1 MSNREK
7 PSPEERAAMWQS
19 IEVPARLYHDAD
31 EKRIT
36 RKAFM
41 LYIFICAE
49 RVFGH
54 DAGHD
59 EARDP
64 DTVAEVMAWAMGLSV
79 KTTRRYVQELIDLGY
94 EVTWGGAEQ

>member
-1 MSNREK
+1 MGNREK
-7 PSPEERAAMWQS
+7 PSPEERAAMWHS
-19 IEVPARLYHDAD
+19 IEVPARLYRDAD

-54 DAGHD
+54 D

-64 DTVAEVMAWAMGLSV
+64 DTAAEVMAWSMGLSV